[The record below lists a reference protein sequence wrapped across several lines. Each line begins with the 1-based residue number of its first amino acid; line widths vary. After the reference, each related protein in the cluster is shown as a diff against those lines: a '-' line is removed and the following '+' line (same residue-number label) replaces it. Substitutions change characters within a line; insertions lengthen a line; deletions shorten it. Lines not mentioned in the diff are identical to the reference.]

1 MNLHMMSAAEC
12 RLRSNWVGYTA
23 CMRWF
28 PTLLALVLTACTV
41 TVPVEPPTSQPVT
54 PAEPRDATGPAP
66 SPGVADAAAWS
77 RLGLNGRILVAQTTR
92 GVWLLDLVSGETR
105 NVYSP
110 PDLATEWVNMAA
122 LAPDGRTI
130 VMAFAPLPPPGQVQ
144 FGYTALY
151 LLDLADPSS
160 LRPLLERKDE
170 RESYFTP
177 SWSPDGRYI
186 YYSHLER
193 IANPSNATETVSYQY
208 SVERVSY
215 PDGQV
220 EVLVPGAYWPRVS
233 PDGARI
239 VYVSIDPVALSDSGL
254 YIADAD
260 GQNPIRVLE
269 ASPYGALDA
278 PLFSADGRNLFISI
292 VSEPLGRRRQGLG
305 TPLRPVPSAH
315 NVPSDWWT
323 LPLGNSTPQRLT
335 QINATGL
342 YGDLSPDGRWLGF
355 LSTRG
360 IEVMAPDGS
369 QLTLLSDLGGFGNI
383 DWVP

>member
-1 MNLHMMSAAEC
+1 MAKSVYAVKM
-12 RLRSNWVGYTA
+12 RLLS
-23 CMRWF
+23 MLL
-28 PTLLALVLTACTV
+28 TLTITACTV
-41 TVPVEPPTSQPVT
+41 TVPVEPPTSTLVT
-54 PAEPRDATGPAP
+54 AYPADTPDPLRGSPGLAP
-66 SPGVADAAAWS
+66 SPGPASTVAWS
-77 RLGLNGRILVAQTTR
+77 ALGLSGKILVAQATR
-92 GVWLLDLVSGETR
+92 GVWLLDLASGVART
-105 NVYSP
+105 VYSP
-110 PDLATEWVNMAA
+110 PDLSTEWVNMAA
-122 LAPDGRTI
+122 LAPDSQTV
-130 VMAFAPLPPPGQVQ
+130 VMAFAPLPSPGQVQ

-151 LLDLADPSS
+151 LLDLADPAS

-193 IANPSNATETVSYQY
+193 IANPANATETVSYQY

-215 PDGQV
+215 SDGQV

-233 PDGARI
+233 ADGTRI
-239 VYVSIDPVALSDSGL
+239 VFVTIDPVTLTDSGL
-254 YIADAD
+254 FIADAD

-269 ASPYGALDA
+269 AGPFGAVDA
-278 PLFSADGRNLFISI
+278 PFFSADGRSLFMSI
-292 VSEPLGRRRQGLG
+292 VSEPLGRRGLGLG
-305 TPLRPVPSAH
+305 TPLRPAPPAH

-323 LPLGNSTPQRLT
+323 LPLGSSTPQRLT

-342 YGDLSPDGRWLGF
+342 YGDISPDGRWLGF

-369 QLTLLSDLGGFGNI
+369 QLTLLSDLGGYGSM